1 MKGFIY
7 KIINLKNGKF
17 YVGSTLLPHKRKIR
31 HFCELR
37 EGRHHS
43 IFLQRAYELYGKE
56 NFVFKIVKEGEFES
70 EKELREL
77 EERYI
82 NFCWNSGKLY
92 NVSKK
97 GSGGDLVTY
106 NPRLEE
112 IKEKQRIASLKV
124 WENKTEEE
132 RKAYSE
138 KMKGSGNPNYG
149 NKWTKEQRKKASN
162 TKKEYYR
169 IHGPLIKK
177 GTTLE
182 EAFGE
187 EKAKSMKKRISE
199 FAKNRIGEKNP
210 FFGKHHSEE
219 TRKKFSEQRKG
230 QTPKNAKKVLYNDIL
245 YGSAQA
251 CAKALGLKYVT
262 VCYRCRKE
270 LYGFKFV

>member
-7 KIINLKNGKF
+7 KIINLKNGNF

-43 IFLQRAYELYGKE
+43 IFLQRAYKLYGKE
-56 NFVFKIVKEGEFES
+56 NFVFKIVKEREFES

-97 GSGGDLVTY
+97 GSGGDLITY

-124 WENKTEEE
+124 WKNKTEEE
-132 RKAYSE
+132 KKAYSE

-149 NKWTKEQRKKASN
+149 NKWTKKQREKAS
-162 TKKEYYR
+162 KFQKEYYK
-169 IHGPLIKK
+169 IHGSPLK
-177 GTTLE
+177 GLSYE
-182 EAFGE
+182 EIFGE
-187 EKAKSMKKRISE
+187 KKAKKLKENISE
-199 FAKNRIGEKNP
+199 FAKTRTGEKNG
-210 FFGKHHSEE
+210 FFGKHHSKE
-219 TRKKFSEQRKG
+219 TKEKIAEKHKG
-230 QTPKNAKKVLYNDIL
+230 QLPVNSKKVFYNGVIYD
-245 YGSAQA
+245 SAGL
-251 CAKALGLKYVT
+251 CAKALGIKHAT